1 MALHATS
8 APASNLSSPATLA
21 PDNFP
26 KWILYFAG
34 GIIAF
39 SLISV
44 GLIRIT
50 GNGPDQLA
58 AAAIAERLLRF
69 ADMPDGGV
77 SVTDAVTGATV
88 AELHG
93 EQGFVRGA
101 LRALTRERHAREIG
115 SKQPF
120 KLTARVDGRLTLT
133 DPSTGQRVDLES
145 FGPTNSG
152 EFLRFLEPP
161 KAVASSIKSK

>member
-1 MALHATS
+1 MSQAQLVQ
-8 APASNLSSPATLA
+8 SSQAGVPIA
-21 PDNFP
+21 PDSFP
-26 KWILYFAG
+26 RWILFFSA

-58 AAAIAERLLRF
+58 AAPTVQRSLIFE
-69 ADMPDGGV
+69 DQKDGGV
-77 SVTDAVTGATV
+77 RVADGVSGQTLTV
-88 AELHG
+88 LYG

-101 LRALTRERHAREIG
+101 LRALARERFSRGIG
-115 SKQPF
+115 SAQPF
-120 KLTARVDGRLTLT
+120 DLIARVDGRVTLM

-145 FGPTNSG
+145 FGPTNTA
-152 EFLRFLEPP
+152 EFARFLAMQPE
-161 KAVASSIKSK
+161 

>member
-1 MALHATS
+1 MSQAQLVQSAQAS
-8 APASNLSSPATLA
+8 APIA
-21 PDNFP
+21 PDSFP
-26 KWILYFAG
+26 RWILYFAA

-58 AAAIAERLLRF
+58 AAPTVQRSLVFE
-69 ADMPDGGV
+69 DQKDGGV
-77 SVTDAVTGATV
+77 RVADGVSGQTLTV
-88 AELHG
+88 LYG

-101 LRALTRERHAREIG
+101 LRALARERFSRGIG
-115 SKQPF
+115 SAQPF
-120 KLTARVDGRLTLT
+120 DLIARVDGRVTLM

-145 FGPTNSG
+145 FGPTNTA
-152 EFLRFLEPP
+152 EFARFLAMQPE
-161 KAVASSIKSK
+161 

>member
-1 MALHATS
+1 MGLQAASATS
-8 APASNLSSPATLA
+8 LGKSPAKLA

-26 KWILYFAG
+26 KWILYFAA
-34 GIIAF
+34 GIISF

-44 GLIRIT
+44 ALVRIT

-58 AAAIAERLLRF
+58 AAAVAERLLRF
-69 ADMPDGGV
+69 DDMPDGGV
-77 SVTDAVTGATV
+77 LVTDGVTGGRV

-101 LRALTRERHAREIG
+101 LRALTRERHSRDIG

-133 DPSTGQRVDLES
+133 DPSTGQRIDLES

-152 EFLRFLEPP
+152 EFLRFLEQP
-161 KAVASSIKSK
+161 KAVVSVKSQ

>member
-1 MALHATS
+1 MMQAQLAQTS
-8 APASNLSSPATLA
+8 QARVPVA

-26 KWILYFAG
+26 RWILYCGA

-50 GNGPDQLA
+50 GNGPDQRA
-58 AAAIAERLLRF
+58 AAPTVQRSLVFE
-69 ADMPDGGV
+69 DQKDGGV
-77 SVTDAVTGATV
+77 RVADGVTGQTLTV
-88 AELHG
+88 LHG

-101 LRALTRERHAREIG
+101 LRALTRERFSRGIG
-115 SKQPF
+115 SAQPF
-120 KLTARVDGRLTLT
+120 ELIARVDGRVTLL

-145 FGPTNSG
+145 FGPTNTA
-152 EFLRFLEPP
+152 EFARFLAMQPE
-161 KAVASSIKSK
+161 

>member
-1 MALHATS
+1 MSSYTMAAKPIKATS
-8 APASNLSSPATLA
+8 DT
-21 PDNFP
+21 FP
-26 KWILYFAG
+26 KWVLYCAG

-58 AAAIAERLLRF
+58 AAPTVQRSLLF
-69 ADMPDGGV
+69 QDQKDGGV
-77 SVTDAVTGATV
+77 LVADGLTGEKLTV
-88 AELHG
+88 LYG

-101 LRALTRERHAREIG
+101 LRALTRERYSRGIG
-115 SKQPF
+115 SDKPF
-120 KLTARVDGRLTLT
+120 DLIARVDGRVTLM

-145 FGPTNSG
+145 FGPTNTA
-152 EFLRFLEPP
+152 EFSRFLAMQPE
-161 KAVASSIKSK
+161 

>member
-1 MALHATS
+1 MSQVQLVQSAQASVPIATDS
-8 APASNLSSPATLA
+8 
-21 PDNFP
+21 FP
-26 KWILYFAG
+26 RWILYFSA

-58 AAAIAERLLRF
+58 AAPTVQRSLIFE
-69 ADMPDGGV
+69 DQKDGGV
-77 SVTDAVTGATV
+77 RVADGVSGQTLTV
-88 AELHG
+88 LYG

-101 LRALTRERHAREIG
+101 LRALARERFSRGIG
-115 SKQPF
+115 SAQPF
-120 KLTARVDGRLTLT
+120 DLIARVDGRVTLM

-145 FGPTNSG
+145 FGPTNTA
-152 EFLRFLEPP
+152 EFARFLAMQPE
-161 KAVASSIKSK
+161 

>member
-1 MALHATS
+1 MSSHTMAAKPAGAT
-8 APASNLSSPATLA
+8 
-21 PDNFP
+21 PDSFP
-26 KWILYFAG
+26 KWVLYCAG

-58 AAAIAERLLRF
+58 AAPTVQRSLLF
-69 ADMPDGGV
+69 QDQKDGGV
-77 SVTDAVTGATV
+77 LVADGLTGEKLTV
-88 AELHG
+88 LHG

-101 LRALTRERHAREIG
+101 LRALARERYSRGIG
-115 SKQPF
+115 SDKPF
-120 KLTARVDGRLTLT
+120 DLIARVDGRVTLM

-145 FGPTNSG
+145 FGPTNTA
-152 EFLRFLEPP
+152 EFSRFLAMQPE
-161 KAVASSIKSK
+161 